1 MEKNY
6 WSICSSHD
14 GYNKRYGVINE
25 RKIEFFPE
33 NNKFI
38 GSDKLLKKKN
48 FKVSNFEIRFH
59 LEPNVKIMKT
69 QDGKSILIS
78 IENNEGWKFTCQDYT
93 IDIETGLYFGKKNSF
108 TENQNLFITGMTQNE
123 DQIIKW
129 EFEKIA

>member
-14 GYNKRYGVINE
+14 GYNKRYGIIHE
-25 RKIEFFPE
+25 RKMEFFPE

-48 FKVSNFEIRFH
+48 FKASNFEIRFH

-69 QDGKSILIS
+69 QDGRSILIS
-78 IENNEGWKFTCQDYT
+78 IDNNEGWKFTCQDYT

-129 EFEKIA
+129 EFEKIT

>member
-14 GYNKRYGVINE
+14 GYNKRYGIIHE
-25 RKIEFFPE
+25 RKMEFFPE

-48 FKVSNFEIRFH
+48 FKSTNFEIRFH

-69 QDGKSILIS
+69 QDGRSILIS
-78 IENNEGWKFTCQDYT
+78 INNNEGWKFTCQDYT

-108 TENQNLFITGMTQNE
+108 TENQNLFITGMTQDE

-129 EFEKIA
+129 EFGKIE